1 MNSSLV
7 KGKIVICDMT
17 DASVTDEAFRARAL
31 GSIMLNDTF
40 EDVSNVVPLPAS
52 SLNPQR
58 FGDVL
63 LEIYKVRF

>member
-1 MNSSLV
+1 
-7 KGKIVICDMT
+7 MT

-52 SLNPQR
+52 SLNPH
-58 FGDVL
+58 DSDLVMSYL
-63 LEIYKVRF
+63 KSTK